1 MQWCF
6 AANSHTKKA
15 NLPAVTWPNNYLC
28 VIKKTSQ
35 IDAVDNKYSQL
46 VSWTFP
52 FNVWKTL
59 GNLKHALQGGK
70 INSLAE
76 DFPISTAPL

>member
-28 VIKKTSQ
+28 IIKQHLRLMQWITN
-35 IDAVDNKYSQL
+35 ILN
-46 VSWTFP
+46 
-52 FNVWKTL
+52 
-59 GNLKHALQGGK
+59 
-70 INSLAE
+70 
-76 DFPISTAPL
+76 